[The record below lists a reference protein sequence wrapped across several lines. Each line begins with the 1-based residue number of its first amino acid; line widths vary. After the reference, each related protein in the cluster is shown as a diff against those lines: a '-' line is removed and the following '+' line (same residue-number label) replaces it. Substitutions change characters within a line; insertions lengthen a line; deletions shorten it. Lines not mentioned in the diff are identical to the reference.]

1 MNQRISTE
9 MDKTPEQMVYTRKEL
24 KSMLMPTIGTV
35 IDDKYTVMYVNLG
48 KLRFTSSY
56 KETRPEINSTITI
69 EDKVY
74 EVGYIDDKKNT
85 FTATLKDIIQEQHD
99 IDIPNSNVTK
109 VI

>member
-1 MNQRISTE
+1 

-56 KETRPEINSTITI
+56 KEPRPEINSTITI